1 MTASDVSPGSPSAS
15 ASGDSY
21 AVPSTTVGEVSAGGA
36 TVGEASAGGA
46 AVSGFGAR
54 RGLAVS
60 VLAAVAGGGI
70 GFFATGRV
78 WAVHTVTRPAPL
90 APQAVHTTGRE
101 LAAWASAAA
110 LVGIAGGLALLATR
124 GRARLLVA
132 VLVALAGVGVA
143 AGGVRGLV
151 GGTAVG
157 WPLLCVAAGG
167 LVLAA
172 GAVALARSRSWA
184 AMGARY
190 DAPSSRPPTVA
201 GPDAPPTALWDALDR
216 GDDPTTR

>member
-1 MTASDVSPGSPSAS
+1 MTTSDVSPGSPSA
-15 ASGDSY
+15 ASDNNSY
-21 AVPSTTVGEVSAGGA
+21 AVPSA
-36 TVGEASAGGA
+36 TVGELPPGADAAGGL
-46 AVSGFGAR
+46 GGR
-54 RGLAVS
+54 RGLVAS

-78 WAVHTVTRPAPL
+78 WAVNTVTRPAPL
-90 APQAVHTTGRE
+90 APEAVHITGRE

-143 AGGVRGLV
+143 VGGVRGLT

-157 WPLLCVAAGG
+157 WPLLCLAAGV

-172 GAVALARSRSWA
+172 GGLALARGGHWS

-190 DAPSSRPPTVA
+190 DAPSSRPAVGPAT
-201 GPDAPPTALWDALDR
+201 GPDAPPAALWDALDR
-216 GDDPTTR
+216 GDDPTTGRGTLT